1 MIHDHATIRDAI
13 IAMTAEA
20 INRRLAPGTETG
32 RTDFASLGVDSVN
45 VFEIILKIETRY
57 PVTLRDTFLFEHRTP
72 DDAAQA
78 LRAMLCA
85 AESETP

>member
-1 MIHDHATIRDAI
+1 MTHDHPTLRDAI

-20 INRRLAPGTETG
+20 INRRLAPGAETG
-32 RTDFASLGVDSVN
+32 CTDFAALGVDSVN

-57 PVTLRDTFLFEHRTP
+57 PVTLPDTFLFEHRTP

-78 LRAMLCA
+78 ISAMLRANQ
-85 AESETP
+85 SDIP